1 MRLLLLALLLLALL
15 LGSSGC
21 TLLPIYEIR
30 EREYCV
36 QRPWDVYCEGYLE
49 DQQPVIDDKSVY
61 DS

>member
-1 MRLLLLALLLLALL
+1 MRLVIFALL

-21 TLLPIYEIR
+21 TLLPVYELR

-49 DQQPVIDDKSVY
+49 DQQLLIDAKSVY

>member
-1 MRLLLLALLLLALL
+1 MRLLLIGLSL
-15 LGSSGC
+15 LGFLVLTSGC

-36 QRPWDVYCEGYLE
+36 QRPWDVYCDGHLE